1 LPISK
6 DAFNKGARS
15 ADLERDIVAYLERH
29 PDQAFTLEEIGGG
42 TDYLPFEV
50 DPLQRDV
57 YYFSVLA
64 ILWKLSDNKKV
75 QHRIVDHVDYY
86 SLALEEPATEDDAGS
101 PKE

>member
-1 LPISK
+1 VPISR

-15 ADLERDIVAYLERH
+15 ADLERDIVTYLERH
-29 PDQAFTLEEIGGG
+29 PDQAFTLEEIGGA

-64 ILWKLSDNKKV
+64 VLWKLSDNKKV
-75 QHRIVDHVDYY
+75 QHRIVDHVGYY
-86 SLALEEPATEDDAGS
+86 SLAVEEPATEDDAGG